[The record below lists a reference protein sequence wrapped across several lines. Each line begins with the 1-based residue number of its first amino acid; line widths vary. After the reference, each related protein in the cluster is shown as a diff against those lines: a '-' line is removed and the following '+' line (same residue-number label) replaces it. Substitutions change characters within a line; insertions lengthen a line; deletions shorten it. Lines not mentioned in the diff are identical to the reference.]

1 MCIVETQQQH
11 TFVALDHGK
20 TKELNMVYK
29 TQHADKAENTT
40 PVICYIADL
49 PVTENKQ
56 ASKSSR
62 SASQQCK
69 HIAGGD

>member
-1 MCIVETQQQH
+1 
-11 TFVALDHGK
+11 
-20 TKELNMVYK
+20 MVYK

-49 PVTENKQ
+49 PVNENKQ

-62 SASQQCK
+62 LALQQCK